1 MTGAPS
7 PHIAIVGSG
16 PSGCYLA
23 QSLLRSLP
31 DAQIVIFDRLASP
44 YGLIRYGVAADHQH
58 TKAITRQFERLF
70 QTPNVRFAGNV
81 ELGRDVNLE
90 DLREHFNAVVVAT
103 GLSGDH
109 ALGIPGDN
117 LPGIIGAGTLTR
129 ALNAHPDEHET
140 LPELG
145 DDVVIVGAG
154 NVALDLLRF
163 LVKDRE
169 HHDASDIAEPLLEQ
183 YAAAPAKRITLVS
196 RSAAA
201 LSKGDPQML
210 RELAALPR
218 ARYRLHDTSVPV
230 AESAPGQELDRTD
243 TARIAAI
250 EQLLTEDRPAFE
262 GPEVTLCFG
271 FSPLRVVGNTRV
283 EGIEFSSGATV
294 ALMPASAILTAIGF
308 APTGALAELITPAA
322 ASAEIGRIKPGLYRT
337 GWAKRGPR
345 GAIPENR
352 ACAKSV
358 AEEITADI
366 TLGKL
371 SVSASTLGF
380 EGLPTDL
387 QERAV
392 SYEQWLTLEAHER
405 EFAPANRVR
414 QKISDHDR
422 MVAIARGQS

>member
-1 MTGAPS
+1 MTGTLS

-31 DAQIVIFDRLASP
+31 EAQITIFDRLASP

-70 QTPNVRFAGNV
+70 QSPGVRFAGNI
-81 ELGRDVNLE
+81 ELGRDLSLE
-90 DLREHFNAVVVAT
+90 KLREHFNAVVIAT

-109 ALGIPGDN
+109 NLGVPGDA
-117 LPGIIGAGTLTR
+117 LPGIIGAGKLTR
-129 ALNAHPDEHET
+129 ALNAHPDETEQ
-140 LPELG
+140 LIALG

-169 HHDASDIAEPLLEQ
+169 HFEASDIADQMLDRYL
-183 YAAAPAKRITLVS
+183 AAPAKRITLVS

-201 LSKGDPQML
+201 FSKGDPQML
-210 RELAALPR
+210 RELTSLPR
-218 ARYRLHDTSVPV
+218 AQYTVHEKSLPP
-230 AESAPGQELDRTD
+230 AAAPADRELDRTES
-243 TARIAAI
+243 ARVAAI
-250 EQLLTEDRPAFE
+250 EELVAPDRPAHD

-271 FSPLRVVGNTRV
+271 FTPLRVVGDSRV
-283 EGIEFSSGATV
+283 EGIELISDETV
-294 ALMPASAILTAIGF
+294 TLVRASAILTAIGF
-308 APTGALAELITPAA
+308 SPSGTLADLIRSHANN
-322 ASAEIGRIKPGLYRT
+322 AEVGRIEPGLYRT

-366 TLGKL
+366 SSGSL
-371 SVSASTLGF
+371 SVSTTTLGF
-380 EGLPTDL
+380 EGLPAEL
-387 QERAV
+387 RARAID
-392 SYEQWLTLEAHER
+392 YDQWLTLEAHER
-405 EFAPANRVR
+405 ELAPASRIR
-414 QKISDHDR
+414 QKISNHDR

>member
-1 MTGAPS
+1 MTGTHPL
-7 PHIAIVGSG
+7 HVAIVGSG

-70 QTPNVRFAGNV
+70 QSPNVRFAGNI
-81 ELGRDVNLE
+81 ELGRDLSLDE
-90 DLREHFNAVVVAT
+90 LREHFNAVVIAT

-109 ALGIPGDN
+109 ALGVPGDT
-117 LPGIIGAGTLTR
+117 LPGVIGAGSLTR
-129 ALNAHPDEHET
+129 ALNAHPDETAE
-140 LPELG
+140 LPALG

-169 HHDASDIAEPLLEQ
+169 HYEASDIADPLLER
-183 YAAAPAKRITLVS
+183 YLAAPAKRITLVS

-210 RELAALPR
+210 RELATLPR
-218 ARYRLHDTSVPV
+218 ANYRLHEASEPLSKVP
-230 AESAPGQELDRTD
+230 SDRDLDRTE
-243 TARIAAI
+243 TARVA
-250 EQLLTEDRPAFE
+250 AFE
-262 GPEVTLCFG
+262 ELLSADRDAQGGPEVTLCFG
-271 FSPLRVVGNTRV
+271 MSPLRVLGDTAV
-283 EGIEFSSGATV
+283 EGIELTSGETV
-294 ALMPASAILTAIGF
+294 TLVPASATLTAIGF
-308 APTGALAELITPAA
+308 APTGAFTELITTH
-322 ASAEIGRIKPGLYRT
+322 ASNAEIGRVEPGLYRT

-358 AEEITADI
+358 AEEIVAD
-366 TLGKL
+366 TTSGSLP
-371 SVSASTLGF
+371 VSAATLGF
-380 EGLPTDL
+380 EGLPAELRT
-387 QERAV
+387 RAID
-392 SYEQWLTLEAHER
+392 YNQWLTLDAHER
-405 EFAPANRVR
+405 ELAPASRIR